1 MRALRFGLPAA
12 VLAAVLLAAPSAQ
25 AQGTVEL
32 GFHYGYWSVNLL
44 KSVIEGLADDF
55 IGQIKEKQLDRIRAD
70 HPELREIGFRNDFSI
85 DSGGPDF
92 GFELRWY
99 PGGEKGSFSLGLC
112 VEKTTLRIGIPRV
125 STSLTLE
132 DERTRLQG
140 SFEASGGATMT
151 SKPLAFL
158 LTFRWDILPAF
169 RIHPYLSFGLG
180 MAGESAMLEATMDYH
195 FEGTLSKPDGTSETI
210 REAGTKTVQ
219 QLMDEDRQRK
229 IDERSGEKPF
239 SLPINILPFVQLH
252 FGLKG
257 VITKNLHALV
267 DFGILN
273 GFLLRGGLALR
284 I

>member
-1 MRALRFGLPAA
+1 MRASRYALPAA
-12 VLAAVLLAAPSAQ
+12 VLTAVLLAAPAVQ
-25 AQGTVEL
+25 AQGTVEF
-32 GFHYGYWSVNLL
+32 GFHYGRWSVDFL

-55 IGQIKEKQLDRIRAD
+55 IGQIKDNQLDRIRKD
-70 HPELREIGFRNDFSI
+70 HPELREIGFQNDFSI

-112 VEKTTLRIGIPRV
+112 VEKATLRFGIPRV
-125 STSLTLE
+125 ATSLQLE
-132 DERTRLQG
+132 DERTRLQAG
-140 SFEASGGATMT
+140 FEASGGATVT
-151 SKPLAFL
+151 SRPLAFL
-158 LTFRWDILPAF
+158 LTLRWDILPAL
-169 RIHPYLSFGLG
+169 RIHPYLTFGLG
-180 MAGESAMLEATMDYH
+180 MAGETALLGTTMDYH
-195 FEGTLSKPDGTSETI
+195 FEGTLSNPDGTRETI
-210 REAGTKTVQ
+210 RDAGTKTVQ
-219 QLMDEDRQRK
+219 QLMDEDRRRK
-229 IDERSGEKPF
+229 IDEGSGEKPF